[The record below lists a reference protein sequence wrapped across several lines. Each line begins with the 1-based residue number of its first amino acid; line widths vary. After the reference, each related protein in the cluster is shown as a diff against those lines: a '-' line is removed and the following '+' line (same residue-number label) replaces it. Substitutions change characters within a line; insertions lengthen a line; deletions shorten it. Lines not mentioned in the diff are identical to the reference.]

1 MALHLSKNHDI
12 PAERRAAPRMEGA
25 MARWYARNRGSA
37 SQLAHYRTQAAALTA
52 DLTDGADVLEV
63 APGPGYLAVELAR
76 SGRITVTGVDL
87 SHSFVAIAAEN
98 ARHQGVTVD
107 FRHGDA
113 ADLPFPTQSFDLVL
127 CQAAFK
133 NFPKPVTALDEM
145 HRVLRPGGTAV
156 IDDMNHDVTRQD
168 IAREVAAMGLS
179 RRDAAF
185 TRLALAGLR
194 RRAATS
200 AQFERLVAASAF
212 GVCSISTEGIG
223 MRVRLTRLPVG

>member
-1 MALHLSKNHDI
+1 MTPHPSTSHDI

-37 SQLAHYRTQAAALTA
+37 NQRAQYRAQAAALAA
-52 DLTDGADVLEV
+52 DLPDGADVLEV

-76 SGRITVTGVDL
+76 TGRLTVTGVDL
-87 SHSFVAIAAEN
+87 SHSFVAIAAEL
-98 ARHQGVTVD
+98 ARREGVQVD

-113 ADLPFPTQSFDLVL
+113 GDLPFPAQSFDLVV

-133 NFPKPVTALDEM
+133 NFPKPVVALDEM

-156 IDDMNHDVTRQD
+156 IDDMNHDVTGQD
-168 IAREVAAMGLS
+168 IAREVAAMGVS

-194 RRAATS
+194 RRAATRV
-200 AQFERLVAASAF
+200 QFERLVAASMF
-212 GVCSISTEGIG
+212 GGCDITTEGIG
-223 MRVRLTRLPVG
+223 MRIRLTRRSTA